1 MTPGAW
7 AFTGVLAALLAAS
20 TLVSAPGGGAPD
32 ALALGAEGIGPLE
45 LGQDYFDAVA
55 ATRRAAPQTAF
66 AGLGC
71 NGLDEIRYSGEF
83 AALPVSVM
91 GMARDGMLAEIELT
105 VDAPVQTAD
114 ESACLALRDHLAVPF
129 LERFGPAGIARIDE
143 KPVSREHILP
153 VGPVALVARWFA
165 SGRSCY
171 VSAVYAADL

>member
-1 MTPGAW
+1 MRPGAW
-7 AFTGVLAALLAAS
+7 AVTGALVALLAAGA
-20 TLVSAPGGGAPD
+20 LLSAPGKSTHDP
-32 ALALGAEGIGPLE
+32 LALGADGIGPLE
-45 LGQDYFDAVA
+45 LGQKYDDAVA
-55 ATRRAAPQTAF
+55 ATRRAAPETAF

-83 AALPVSVM
+83 ATLPVSVM
-91 GMARDGMLAEIELT
+91 GMARSGKLAEIELT

-114 ESACLALRDHLAVPF
+114 ESACLALRDRVAVPF
-129 LERFGPAGIARIDE
+129 LERFGYAGVGRVDE

-153 VGPVALVARWFA
+153 VGPVVLVARWFA